1 MEEPEKQLKIIN
13 NLVKK
18 ILLEKP
24 AFFGSIK
31 LNFQKGQL
39 VNSNI
44 LETVLHKGV
53 ANVVTS

>member
-1 MEEPEKQLKIIN
+1 MEEQEKQLKTIS

-18 ILLEKP
+18 ILHEKP

-31 LNFQKGQL
+31 LNFHNGQL

-44 LETVLHKGV
+44 LETVLHKGE